1 MERASRIGAVVERQG
16 VALLP
21 GCYDALS
28 ARVLAKSGFTAG
40 FISGYAVSAALLG
53 RPDVGLV
60 TSTEVVEV
68 ARRICAAAP
77 SVPIVADADT
87 GGGGPLN
94 VQRTVRDLLAA
105 GAAGCILEDQIW
117 PKKCGH
123 MRGKRVVAVE
133 EHVQTLRAARAAVG
147 DADFFIIGRTDARA
161 VASLDEAIARANAY
175 AAAGADASF
184 VEAPESDDELRAIG
198 GQTRG
203 LRVANMIEGGKTPL
217 HSPAELGEMGF
228 HLVLHPVAPIYA
240 AAKALIDVYGQLRRE
255 GSTRGSFDRLVPF
268 AEFNDL
274 VDLQAV
280 YALERDF
287 DSGPR

>member
-1 MERASRIGAVVERQG
+1 MVHNSRIGAIVERQG
-16 VALLP
+16 VVLLP

-28 ARVLAKSGFTAG
+28 ARVLAKSGFEAG

-68 ARRICAAAP
+68 ARRICAAAR

-94 VQRTVRDLLAA
+94 VQRTVRELVAA
-105 GAAGCILEDQIW
+105 GAAGCILEDQVW

-123 MRGKRVVAVE
+123 MRGKRVVPVE
-133 EHVQTLRAARAAVG
+133 DHVQTLRAAKAAAG
-147 DADFFIIGRTDARA
+147 EADFVIVGRTDARA

-175 AAAGADASF
+175 AAAGADATF

-198 GQTRG
+198 GQTQG

-217 HSPAELGEMGF
+217 HTPAELGEMGF

-240 AAKALIDVYGQLRRE
+240 VARALLDVYGNLRRE
-255 GSTRGSFDRLVPF
+255 GSSRGRFDRLVPF

-274 VDLQAV
+274 VDLHEID
-280 YALERDF
+280 ALERDF
-287 DSGPR
+287 DPRPK